1 MSGDDLH
8 ECIKHSP
15 LVPQKKNLKKSIISY
30 RLVPKSK
37 KKKNNKEN
45 RNHFENLNI
54 IWKEKK
60 ISISSSITQWI
71 DDDDDDDDD
80 HDDEEKK
87 WFFLFLYF
95 FFFNFN
101 LNLL

>member
-1 MSGDDLH
+1 MH
-8 ECIKHSP
+8 
-15 LVPQKKNLKKSIISY
+15 KKNFKKSIISY
-30 RLVPKSK
+30 RFVPKSK

-45 RNHFENLNI
+45 SKHFENLNI

-71 DDDDDDDDD
+71 DDDDDDD

-87 WFFLFLYF
+87 MIFSFSLFF